1 MAIWQYKFIVLPK
14 SSISAND
21 LKLEVSDDGFYKDD
35 LYWSKSPTSV
45 FFFADINKIMPEGE
59 SWSNDLLIFG
69 NLESNC
75 FEIYSENNLVQSV
88 SFRINFTINYETI
101 LNQIVE
107 FCILKGLIILDESL
121 NIVPLNV
128 EIVKSVILNAPQV
141 KRYNQLLNNGGNK
154 R

>member
-1 MAIWQYKFIVLPK
+1 L
-14 SSISAND
+14 
-21 LKLEVSDDGFYKDD
+21 
-35 LYWSKSPTSV
+35 
-45 FFFADINKIMPEGE
+45 
-59 SWSNDLLIFG
+59 SNDLLIFG

-101 LNQIVE
+101 LNQIVG
-107 FCILKGLIILDESL
+107 FCILKGLMILDESL